1 MPPRLPE
8 IVQKSRNAE
17 GMSEDRIERR
27 LWAIL
32 AADVAGYSR
41 LMGADE
47 EGTLAAL
54 TAHRHEHVDPCI
66 ARHHGKVVK
75 NTGDG
80 FLAEFA
86 SVVDAVRCAVDLQKG
101 MAARNA
107 GVGRDKRLEFRI
119 GVNVGD
125 IVEQDGDIFGDGVNI
140 AARLQALADPGGICL
155 SARAQEDA
163 AGKIDVEFDDLGDQQ
178 LKNIARPVHA
188 YRVIFDGQPP
198 FARRRSRQPL
208 PQKPSLAVLPFQN
221 MSGDPEQD
229 YFADGVV
236 EDIITAL
243 SRFRSFAVIA
253 RNSSFVYKGHAVDV
267 RQIARELGVRYVLE
281 GSVRRSGQRVRLT
294 AQLIDADTGAHL
306 WARNFDGALRD
317 IFDVQ
322 DRITES
328 VVAVVEP
335 QIQRAEIERSRR
347 ERPGSVAAYDLY
359 LAAMEKFHAATD
371 KENAEAYALLTKAI
385 ALEPNNGL
393 MLAQAAQLLQHRM
406 VMGWAPL
413 SPDDRGTAHE
423 LVHRALA
430 NARGDAPVLASAGL
444 TLIANREYD
453 LGFAAMKAAVE
464 ANPNHFDVVIW
475 AGVGNIHCGS
485 LEDARTY
492 FERALRLSPADPHAF
507 VALTGIA
514 HVLLVQGDN
523 AGALA
528 YAERATGLNMNYDPA
543 YWMMIAANVR
553 LGRMQDARRWF
564 AKFKTLSPGVTI
576 RSIRQGQPMQDPARL
591 APILEGL
598 RAVGLEEG

>member
-1 MPPRLPE
+1 MT
-8 IVQKSRNAE
+8 A
-17 GMSEDRIERR
+17 DRVERK

-32 AADVAGYSR
+32 SADIAGYSR

-54 TAHRHEHVDPCI
+54 TAHRRDHVDPCVAKHRGRI
-66 ARHHGKVVK
+66 VK

-86 SVVDAVRCAVDLQKG
+86 SVVDAVRCAVELQKG
-101 MAARNA
+101 LAARNA
-107 GVGRDKRLEFRI
+107 GAAKNKRLDFRI
-119 GVNVGD
+119 GINVGD
-125 IVEQDGDIFGDGVNI
+125 IVEQEGDIFGDGVNI
-140 AARLQALADPGGICL
+140 AARLQAIAEPGGICL

-163 AGKIDVEFDDLGDQQ
+163 AGKVDVGFDDIGEQN
-178 LKNIARPVHA
+178 LKNIARTVHA
-188 YRVIFDGQPP
+188 YRVSLDGKPATAP
-198 FARRRSRQPL
+198 ARRARHGL
-208 PQKPSLAVLPFQN
+208 PDKPSLAVLPFQN

-253 RNSSFVYKGHAVDV
+253 RNSSFVYKGRSVDV
-267 RQIARELGVRYVLE
+267 REVARELGVRYVLE
-281 GSVRRSGQRVRLT
+281 GSVRRSGDRVRLT
-294 AQLIDADTGAHL
+294 AQLVDADSGAHL
-306 WARNFDGALRD
+306 WARNFDGKLAD

-335 QIQRAEIERSRR
+335 QIRRAEIERSRR
-347 ERPGSVAAYDLY
+347 ERPGSLAAYDLY
-359 LAAMEKFHAATD
+359 LAAMEKFHVATE
-371 KENAEAYALLTKAI
+371 KENADAYALLSKAI
-385 ALEPNNGL
+385 ELEPNNCL
-393 MLAQAAQLLQHRM
+393 MLAQAAQLIQHRM
-406 VMGWAPL
+406 VMGGAPF
-413 SPDDRGTAHE
+413 STNDRSMAHD

-464 ANPNHFDVVIW
+464 ANPNHFDVVMW
-475 AGVGNIHCGS
+475 AGVGNIHCGR
-485 LEDARTY
+485 LENARTY
-492 FERALRLSPADPHAF
+492 FERAQRLSPADPHAF

-514 HVLLVQGDN
+514 HVLLIQGDDK
-523 AGALA
+523 GALE
-528 YAERATGLNMNYDPA
+528 YAERATGQNMNYDPA

-553 LGRMQDARRWF
+553 LGRMDDARRWL
-564 AKFKTLSPGVTI
+564 AKFKALAPGVTI
-576 RSIRQGQPMQDPARL
+576 RSIRAGQPMKDPARIE
-591 APILEGL
+591 PIMEGL
-598 RAVGLEEG
+598 RAAGLEEG